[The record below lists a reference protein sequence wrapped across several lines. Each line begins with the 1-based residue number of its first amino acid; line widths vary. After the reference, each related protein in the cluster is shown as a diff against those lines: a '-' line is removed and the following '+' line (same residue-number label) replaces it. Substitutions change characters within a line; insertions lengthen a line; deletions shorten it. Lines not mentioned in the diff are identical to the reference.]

1 MNIVKYAPKTY
12 MDRVFDTDHFFNDF
26 WPWAPVEG
34 RRGFGEDLKV
44 NIVENEDNYTLT
56 AEVPGMKE
64 KDIDLEIKDGRM
76 TLKGQ
81 VEESQETEQDH
92 YRMQEFS
99 RRSFERSFTIGEG
112 IDQDHISAK
121 LDSGVLT
128 VVLPKKEEAKPK
140 TVKVAIGS

>member
-1 MNIVKYAPKTY
+1 MNLVRFEPKTY
-12 MDRVFDTDHFFNDF
+12 LDRFINTDRFFNDF
-26 WPWAPVEG
+26 WPQAPVEG

-56 AEVPGMKE
+56 AEVPGMQE

-81 VEESQETEQDH
+81 VEESQEKEEKH
-92 YRMQEFS
+92 YRMREFS
-99 RRSFERSFTIGEG
+99 RRSFERSFRISEG
-112 IDQDHISAK
+112 VDQDKISAK

-128 VVLPKKEEAKPK
+128 VVLSKKEAAKPK
-140 TVKVAIGS
+140 AVKIEIPS

>member
-12 MDRVFDTDHFFNDF
+12 LDRVFDTDHFFNDF

-34 RRGFGEDLKV
+34 RHGFSEDLKV
-44 NIVENEDNYTLT
+44 NIIENEDNYTLT

-64 KDIDLEIKDGRM
+64 KDIDLEIKDGSM

-81 VEESQETEQDH
+81 VEESQEKEETH
-92 YRMQEFS
+92 YRMREFS

-112 IDQDHISAK
+112 VDPDKISAK

-140 TVKVAIGS
+140 TVKVEIGS

>member
-26 WPWAPVEG
+26 WPWASIED
-34 RRGFGEDLKV
+34 RRSYGEALKV

-81 VEESQETEQDH
+81 VEESQEKEQDH
-92 YRMQEFS
+92 YRMKEFS
-99 RRSFERSFTIGEG
+99 RRSFERSFTIGDG
-112 IDQDHISAK
+112 IDQDNVSAK
-121 LDSGVLT
+121 LDNGVLT